1 VPQPS
6 GPEPEAEVAPGAP
19 QSTGGCAVTFEMTYQ
34 TLYRKYRSQTF
45 ADLVGQE
52 AVTRALQGAISS
64 GRVAHA
70 YLFSGSRGTG
80 KTSSARLLAKALN
93 CLNRAPG
100 SGEPCN
106 ACDMCR
112 AIAEGNALDVIE
124 IDAASNN
131 GVDNIRELRER
142 VRLVPSQGSHKVY
155 IIDEAH
161 MLSGSAFDAFLKT
174 LEEPPPNVVFV
185 LCTTEANKVPL
196 TVLGRCQQFPFRR
209 ITEEAIAKR
218 LAHVAAAEGIAIDAD
233 ALGLLAR
240 TAEGSMRDA
249 IGYLDQLAPLTGG
262 SIDVAEARSLLGIA
276 DPLAVASLFDAVIEG
291 RAHDA
296 LHALNGLY
304 EGGADL
310 RPMVRALLERC
321 RDLLVRAIDER
332 DVAGRSRLSAALDA
346 LLHLDG
352 EVRRHAEPRFL
363 VEATLVRLA
372 VAGGAPLAEAVAAPV
387 ATFAPLLDAVA
398 RTPIPRP
405 APIPAL
411 GEPTPEMAELEPAA
425 ASPIEPPAAAAIE
438 PPAGV
443 EEAWSRV
450 LEELAVSARGILK
463 QAKVDFEGD
472 TVVAVY
478 PYKGQYDVAMTKQ
491 GEVARLVTAHFGP
504 STRFEIRLLPLN
516 DRGVPAQPAAL
527 APEDHPSV
535 VEALNVLGG
544 RVIDIKEIHE

>member
-1 VPQPS
+1 
-6 GPEPEAEVAPGAP
+6 
-19 QSTGGCAVTFEMTYQ
+19 MTYQ

-52 AVTRALQGAISS
+52 AVTRALQGAIAS

-93 CLNRAPG
+93 CLNRKEG

-106 ACDMCR
+106 SCDMCR

-131 GVDNIRELRER
+131 GVDHIRDLRDK
-142 VRLVPSQGSHKVY
+142 VRLTPSQGRYKVY

-161 MLSGSAFDAFLKT
+161 RLSGPAFEAFLKT
-174 LEEPPPNVVFV
+174 LEEPPPHVVFV
-185 LCTTEANKVPL
+185 LCTTEAQALPL
-196 TVLGRCQQFPFRR
+196 TVVGRCQQFPFRR
-209 ITEEAIAKR
+209 ISEEGIAKR
-218 LAHVAAAEGIAIDAD
+218 LAHVAAGEEIAIDPE
-233 ALGLLAR
+233 ALALLAR

-276 DPLAVASLFDAVIEG
+276 DPLAVASLFDAVLEG

-296 LHALNGLY
+296 LHSLNGLY

-310 RPMVRALLERC
+310 RPLVRALMERC
-321 RDLLVRAIDER
+321 RDLLVKAIDGR
-332 DVAGRSRLSAALDA
+332 DAAARGRLSAALDA

-372 VAGGAPLAEAVAAPV
+372 VETEVRKADGTPVKVSEPPLEV
-387 ATFAPLLDAVA
+387 VA
-398 RTPIPRP
+398 RTPIPAL
-405 APIPAL
+405 APIPMPAQ
-411 GEPTPEMAELEPAA
+411 PAPQMAEPEPAA
-425 ASPIEPPAAAAIE
+425 ASPIEPAADTQQ
-438 PPAGV
+438 
-443 EEAWSRV
+443 AWTRV

-463 QAKVDFEGD
+463 QAKVDFEGG

-478 PYKGQYDVAMTKQ
+478 PYKGQYDVAMAKHA
-491 GEVARLVTAHFGP
+491 EVAKLVAAHFGP
-504 STRFEIRLLPLN
+504 GTGFEIRLLPLN
-516 DRGVPAQPAAL
+516 ERGIPERQAAL
-527 APEDHPSV
+527 APEDHPTV

>member
-1 VPQPS
+1 
-6 GPEPEAEVAPGAP
+6 
-19 QSTGGCAVTFEMTYQ
+19 MTYQ

-52 AVTRALQGAISS
+52 VVTRALQGAISS

-93 CLNRAPG
+93 CLNRAEG

-106 ACDMCR
+106 ACVMCK

-124 IDAASNN
+124 IDAASNR
-131 GVDNIRELRER
+131 GIDDIRDLREK
-142 VRLVPSQGSHKVY
+142 VRLVPAQGRFKVY

-161 MLSGSAFDAFLKT
+161 MLTPESFNALLKT
-174 LEEPPPNVVFV
+174 LEEPPPHVVFV
-185 LCTTEANKVPL
+185 LCTTEAGKIPL
-196 TVLGRCQQFPFRR
+196 TVLGRCQQFPYRR
-209 ITEEAIAKR
+209 ITEEAITKR
-218 LAHVAAAEGIAIDAD
+218 LAQVAAAEGIAIDAD

-240 TAEGSMRDA
+240 IAEGSMRDA

-262 SIDVAEARSLLGIA
+262 SIDVAEARSLLGIS
-276 DPLAVASLFDAVIEG
+276 DPLAVAALFDAVSEG

-310 RPMVRALLERC
+310 RPMVRALMERC
-321 RDLLVRAIDER
+321 RDLLVRAIDGR
-332 DVAGRSRLSAALDA
+332 DLAARARLSAALDA

-372 VAGGAPLAEAVAAPV
+372 VAAGGGGGAAGPVTAAEPVPAVVPSVAAAVVPVAVVAAAAPV
-387 ATFAPLLDAVA
+387 AEVSAPVVVVPEREPVLPEEFAAVV
-398 RTPIPRP
+398 
-405 APIPAL
+405 
-411 GEPTPEMAELEPAA
+411 EQEVAA
-425 ASPIEPPAAAAIE
+425 DSPIE

-443 EEAWSRV
+443 EEAWARV

-491 GEVARLVTAHFGP
+491 VEVAKLVAAHFGP
-504 STRFEIRLLPLN
+504 TAQFEIRLLPLSE
-516 DRGVPAQPAAL
+516 RGVPARPAAL

>member
-1 VPQPS
+1 
-6 GPEPEAEVAPGAP
+6 
-19 QSTGGCAVTFEMTYQ
+19 MTYQ

-52 AVTRALQGAISS
+52 AVTRALQGAIAS

-93 CLNRAPG
+93 CTQRAPG

-106 ACDMCR
+106 VCAMCV

-142 VRLVPSQGSHKVY
+142 VRLAPSQGSHKVY

-209 ITEEAIAKR
+209 ITEEGIASR
-218 LAHVAAAEGIAIDAD
+218 LGFIAGKEGIAIDPE
-233 ALGLLAR
+233 ALALLAR

-304 EGGADL
+304 EGGVDL
-310 RPMVRALLERC
+310 RPLVRALLERC
-321 RDLLVRAIDER
+321 RDLLVRAIDGR
-332 DVAGRSRLSAALDA
+332 DVAGRTRLSAALDA

-372 VAGGAPLAEAVAAPV
+372 VAGTGVAEVVVRTPEVAPV
-387 ATFAPLLDAVA
+387 ERAPRVDPLDAVA
-398 RTPIPRP
+398 RTPLP
-405 APIPAL
+405 APPPAP
-411 GEPTPEMAELEPAA
+411 EPAQPAPQMVESEIATEPAA
-425 ASPIEPPAAAAIE
+425 ISPIEPAADTQ
-438 PPAGV
+438 
-443 EEAWSRV
+443 EAWGRV

-491 GEVARLVTAHFGP
+491 GDVARLVTAHFGL
-504 STRFEIRLLPLN
+504 SARFEIRLLPLN
-516 DRGVPAQPAAL
+516 ERGVPARPASSL
-527 APEDHPSV
+527 APEDHPKV

>member
-1 VPQPS
+1 
-6 GPEPEAEVAPGAP
+6 
-19 QSTGGCAVTFEMTYQ
+19 MTYQ

-52 AVTRALQGAISS
+52 AVTRALQGAIAS

-93 CLNRAPG
+93 CLQRPAG

-106 ACDMCR
+106 SCSMCL

-142 VRLVPSQGSHKVY
+142 VRLAPSQGRFKVY

-209 ITEEAIAKR
+209 ITEEGIASR
-218 LAHVAAAEGIAIDAD
+218 LAFVAASEGISIDPD
-233 ALGLLAR
+233 ALALLAR

-262 SIDVAEARSLLGIA
+262 SIDAAEARSLLGIA
-276 DPLAVASLFDAVIEG
+276 DPLAVASLFDAVMEG

-310 RPMVRALLERC
+310 RPLVRGLMERC
-321 RDLLVRAIDER
+321 RDLLVRAIDGR
-332 DVAGRSRLSAALDA
+332 DVAARGRLSGALDA

-372 VAGGAPLAEAVAAPV
+372 VSGGVEAP
-387 ATFAPLLDAVA
+387 LDAVA
-398 RTPIPRP
+398 RTPVAPAAAAAVLEPEPVQP
-405 APIPAL
+405 APLQPAPQMTTSPAP
-411 GEPTPEMAELEPAA
+411 EPEPAA
-425 ASPIEPPAAAAIE
+425 ASPIEPAA
-438 PPAGV
+438 GTQ
-443 EEAWSRV
+443 EAWTRV

-463 QAKVDFEGD
+463 QAKVEFEGD

-491 GEVARLVTAHFGP
+491 AEVARLVSAHFGP
-504 STRFEIRLLPLN
+504 SAGFEIRLLPLN
-516 DRGVPAQPAAL
+516 ERGVPAATRQASSL
-527 APEDHPSV
+527 APEDHPTV

-544 RVIDIKEIHE
+544 RVIDVKEIHE

>member
-1 VPQPS
+1 
-6 GPEPEAEVAPGAP
+6 
-19 QSTGGCAVTFEMTYQ
+19 MTYQ

-52 AVTRALQGAISS
+52 AVTRALQGAIAT

-93 CLNRAPG
+93 CLNRKEG

-106 ACDMCR
+106 SCDMCR

-131 GVDNIRELRER
+131 GVDHIRDLRDK
-142 VRLVPSQGSHKVY
+142 VRLTPSQGRYKVY

-161 MLSGSAFDAFLKT
+161 RLSGPAFEAFLKT
-174 LEEPPPNVVFV
+174 LEEPPPHVVFV
-185 LCTTEANKVPL
+185 LCTTEAQALPL
-196 TVLGRCQQFPFRR
+196 TVVGRCQQFPFRR
-209 ITEEAIAKR
+209 ISEEGIAKR
-218 LAHVAAAEGIAIDAD
+218 LAHVAAGEGIAIDPE
-233 ALGLLAR
+233 ALALLAR

-276 DPLAVASLFDAVIEG
+276 DPLAVASLFDAVVEG

-310 RPMVRALLERC
+310 RPLVRALMERC
-321 RDLLVRAIDER
+321 RDLLVKAIDGR
-332 DVAGRSRLSAALDA
+332 DVAARGRLSAALDA

-372 VAGGAPLAEAVAAPV
+372 VVGGA
-387 ATFAPLLDAVA
+387 DAVIRKPEGGEPVVIA
-398 RTPIPRP
+398 AHPPDAVVNKPVP
-405 APIPAL
+405 APPPPSQPAQQAPQL
-411 GEPTPEMAELEPAA
+411 VEPESAEPAM
-425 ASPIEPPAAAAIE
+425 ASPIEPAADTQQ
-438 PPAGV
+438 
-443 EEAWSRV
+443 AWNRV

-478 PYKGQYDVAMTKQ
+478 PYKGQYDVAMAKQ
-491 GEVARLVTAHFGP
+491 ADVAKLVAAHFGP
-504 STRFEIRLLPLN
+504 GTGFEIRLLPLN
-516 DRGVPAQPAAL
+516 ERGIPERQAAL
-527 APEDHPSV
+527 APEDHPTV

>member
-1 VPQPS
+1 
-6 GPEPEAEVAPGAP
+6 
-19 QSTGGCAVTFEMTYQ
+19 MTYQ

>member
-1 VPQPS
+1 MPQPS

-106 ACDMCR
+106 SCEMCR

-209 ITEEAIAKR
+209 ITEEAIAQR

-296 LHALNGLY
+296 LHGLNGLY

-310 RPMVRALLERC
+310 RPMVRALMERC

-332 DVAGRSRLSAALDA
+332 EVAARSRLSVALDA

-372 VAGGAPLAEAVAAPV
+372 VAGAAAEAAVVVRKP
-387 ATFAPLLDAVA
+387 DA
-398 RTPIPRP
+398 
-405 APIPAL
+405 
-411 GEPTPEMAELEPAA
+411 EPAA
-425 ASPIEPPAAAAIE
+425 REKAEPEPAVASPIEPAVASPIE
-438 PPAGV
+438 PAVASPIEPAAGV
-443 EEAWSRV
+443 EEAWTRV

-491 GEVARLVTAHFGP
+491 SEVARLVAAHFGP
-504 STRFEIRLLPLN
+504 TARFEIRLLPLN
-516 DRGVPAQPAAL
+516 DRGVPARPAAL

>member
-1 VPQPS
+1 
-6 GPEPEAEVAPGAP
+6 
-19 QSTGGCAVTFEMTYQ
+19 MTYQ

-52 AVTRALQGAISS
+52 AVTRALQGAIAS

-93 CLNRAPG
+93 CLNRADG

-106 ACDMCR
+106 SCDMCR

-142 VRLVPSQGSHKVY
+142 VRLAPSQGSHKVY

-209 ITEEAIAKR
+209 ITEEGIAGR
-218 LAHVAAAEGIAIDAD
+218 LAHVALQEGIAIDPE
-233 ALGLLAR
+233 ALALLAR

-304 EGGADL
+304 EGGVDL
-310 RPMVRALLERC
+310 RPLVRALMERC
-321 RDLLVRAIDER
+321 RDLLVKAIDGR
-332 DVAGRSRLSAALDA
+332 DVVARSRLSAALDA

-372 VAGGAPLAEAVAAPV
+372 VTGGAEPEIRRPEGEPVKVSEPPLEAVAE
-387 ATFAPLLDAVA
+387 TQ
-398 RTPIPRP
+398 IP
-405 APIPAL
+405 APA
-411 GEPTPEMAELEPAA
+411 PTPTPAQPAPQMAEPEPAA
-425 ASPIEPPAAAAIE
+425 ASPIEPAADTQQ
-438 PPAGV
+438 
-443 EEAWSRV
+443 AWGRV

-478 PYKGQYDVAMTKQ
+478 PYKGQYDVAMTKHA
-491 GEVARLVTAHFGP
+491 EVARLVVAHFGP
-504 STRFEIRLLPLN
+504 GTGFEIRLLPLTE
-516 DRGVPAQPAAL
+516 RGVPARAQAAL
-527 APEDHPSV
+527 APEDHPTV

>member
-1 VPQPS
+1 
-6 GPEPEAEVAPGAP
+6 
-19 QSTGGCAVTFEMTYQ
+19 MTYQ

-45 ADLVGQE
+45 ADLVGQD
-52 AVTRALQGAISS
+52 AVTRALQGAIAS

-93 CLNRAPG
+93 CLQRVEG

-106 ACDMCR
+106 SCSMCL

-142 VRLVPSQGSHKVY
+142 VRLAPAQGRYKVY

-209 ITEEAIAKR
+209 ITEEGIASR
-218 LAHVAAAEGIAIDAD
+218 LAFVASSEGISIDAD
-233 ALGLLAR
+233 ALSLLAR

-276 DPLAVASLFDAVIEG
+276 DPLAVASLFDAVLEG

-296 LHALNGLY
+296 LHSLNGLY

-310 RPMVRALLERC
+310 RPLVRALLERC
-321 RDLLVRAIDER
+321 RDLLVKAIDGR
-332 DVAGRSRLSAALDA
+332 DVVARGRLSAALDA

-372 VAGGAPLAEAVAAPV
+372 VSGGEVAMASAPLNAVASPVAAP
-387 ATFAPLLDAVA
+387 APPAPA
-398 RTPIPRP
+398 PAQPTPAPAHSPIAAQPTMELPRP
-405 APIPAL
+405 EPPPPVTAAAEPEQAAAAPI
-411 GEPTPEMAELEPAA
+411 EPAA
-425 ASPIEPPAAAAIE
+425 DTQQ
-438 PPAGV
+438 
-443 EEAWSRV
+443 AWTRV
-450 LEELAVSARGILK
+450 LEELAVSGRGILK
-463 QAKVDFEGD
+463 QAKVDFEGG

-491 GEVARLVTAHFGP
+491 AEVAKLVVAHFGP
-504 STRFEIRLLPLN
+504 GTGFEIRLLPLN
-516 DRGVPAQPAAL
+516 ERGVPSARQESP
-527 APEDHPSV
+527 APEDHPTV

>member
-1 VPQPS
+1 
-6 GPEPEAEVAPGAP
+6 
-19 QSTGGCAVTFEMTYQ
+19 MTYQ

-52 AVTRALQGAISS
+52 AVTRALQGAIAS

-93 CLNRAPG
+93 CLQRVEG

-106 ACDMCR
+106 SCAMCL

-142 VRLVPSQGSHKVY
+142 VRLAPSQGRFKVY

-209 ITEEAIAKR
+209 ITEEGIASR
-218 LAHVAAAEGIAIDAD
+218 LAFVASSEGIAIDSD
-233 ALGLLAR
+233 ALSLLAR

-262 SIDVAEARSLLGIA
+262 SIDVAGARSLLGIA
-276 DPLAVASLFDAVIEG
+276 DPLAVASLFDAVLEG

-296 LHALNGLY
+296 LHGLNGLY

-310 RPMVRALLERC
+310 RPLVKGLLERC
-321 RDLLVRAIDER
+321 RDLLVRAIDGR
-332 DVAGRSRLSAALDA
+332 DVVARSRLSGALDA

-372 VAGGAPLAEAVAAPV
+372 VEGGGAAP
-387 ATFAPLLDAVA
+387 LDAVGRPPVA
-398 RTPIPRP
+398 VAVPPVAVPPVPLPPVAVPPAQP
-405 APIPAL
+405 APL
-411 GEPTPEMAELEPAA
+411 MAEPLLEARREPAA
-425 ASPIEPPAAAAIE
+425 ASPIEPASGTP
-438 PPAGV
+438 
-443 EEAWSRV
+443 EAWTRV

-463 QAKVDFEGD
+463 QAKVDFEGN

-491 GEVARLVTAHFGP
+491 AEVARLVAAHFGP
-504 STRFEIRLLPLN
+504 GTGFEIRLLPLN
-516 DRGVPAQPAAL
+516 ERGVPAAPREASSL
-527 APEDHPSV
+527 APEDHPTV

-544 RVIDIKEIHE
+544 RVIDVKEIHE

>member
-1 VPQPS
+1 
-6 GPEPEAEVAPGAP
+6 
-19 QSTGGCAVTFEMTYQ
+19 MTYQ

-52 AVTRALQGAISS
+52 AVTRALQGAIAS

-93 CLNRAPG
+93 CLNRKEG

-106 ACDMCR
+106 SCDMCR

-131 GVDNIRELRER
+131 GVDHIRDLRDK
-142 VRLVPSQGSHKVY
+142 VRLTPSQGRYKVY

-161 MLSGSAFDAFLKT
+161 RLSGPAFEAFLKT
-174 LEEPPPNVVFV
+174 LEEPPPHVVFV
-185 LCTTEANKVPL
+185 LCTTEAQALPL
-196 TVLGRCQQFPFRR
+196 TVVGRCQQFPFRR
-209 ITEEAIAKR
+209 ISEEGIAKR
-218 LAHVAAAEGIAIDAD
+218 LAHVAAGEGIAIDPE
-233 ALGLLAR
+233 ALALLAR

-276 DPLAVASLFDAVIEG
+276 DPLAVASLFDAVLEG

-296 LHALNGLY
+296 LHSLNGLY

-310 RPMVRALLERC
+310 RPLVRALMERC
-321 RDLLVRAIDER
+321 RDLLVKAIDGR
-332 DVAGRSRLSAALDA
+332 DVAARGRLSAALDA

-372 VAGGAPLAEAVAAPV
+372 VETEVRKADGTLVKVSEPPLEV
-387 ATFAPLLDAVA
+387 VA
-398 RTPIPRP
+398 RTPIPAL
-405 APIPAL
+405 APIPMPAQ
-411 GEPTPEMAELEPAA
+411 PAPQMAEPEPAA
-425 ASPIEPPAAAAIE
+425 ASPIEPAADTQQ
-438 PPAGV
+438 
-443 EEAWSRV
+443 AWTRV

-478 PYKGQYDVAMTKQ
+478 PYKGQYDVAMAKHA
-491 GEVARLVTAHFGP
+491 EVAKLVAAHFGP
-504 STRFEIRLLPLN
+504 GTGFEIRLLPLN
-516 DRGVPAQPAAL
+516 ERGIPERQAAL
-527 APEDHPSV
+527 APEDHPTV

>member
-1 VPQPS
+1 
-6 GPEPEAEVAPGAP
+6 
-19 QSTGGCAVTFEMTYQ
+19 MTYQ

-52 AVTRALQGAISS
+52 AVSRALQGAIAT

-93 CLNRAPG
+93 CTQRPEG

-106 ACDMCR
+106 TCSMCR

-142 VRLVPSQGSHKVY
+142 VRLAPSQGSHKVY

-209 ITEEAIAKR
+209 ITEEGIAAR
-218 LAHVAAAEGIAIDAD
+218 LGFIAGKEGIAIDAE
-233 ALGLLAR
+233 ALALLAR

-304 EGGADL
+304 EGGVDL
-310 RPMVRALLERC
+310 RPLVRGLLERC
-321 RDLLVRAIDER
+321 RDLLVRAIDGR
-332 DVAGRSRLSAALDA
+332 DVAGRTRLSAALDA

-372 VAGGAPLAEAVAAPV
+372 VAGGAAAEAVVPTREPEPKPEREPVERAPRV
-387 ATFAPLLDAVA
+387 DPLDAVA
-398 RTPIPRP
+398 KTSLPAAPPVPPVPP
-405 APIPAL
+405 APVTVPEPAQ
-411 GEPTPEMAELEPAA
+411 PAPELVANRPIEPAA
-425 ASPIEPPAAAAIE
+425 DTQ
-438 PPAGV
+438 
-443 EEAWSRV
+443 EAWGRV

-491 GEVARLVTAHFGP
+491 GDVARLVTAHFGP
-504 STRFEIRLLPLN
+504 SARFEIRLLPLN
-516 DRGVPAQPAAL
+516 ERGVPAQPAPSL
-527 APEDHPSV
+527 APEDHPKV

>member
-1 VPQPS
+1 VR
-6 GPEPEAEVAPGAP
+6 GHFAP
-19 QSTGGCAVTFEMTYQ
+19 FEIEMTYQ

-52 AVTRALQGAISS
+52 AVTRALQGAIAS

-93 CLNRAPG
+93 CLQRPEG

-106 ACDMCR
+106 SCSMCL

-142 VRLVPSQGSHKVY
+142 VRLAPSQGRFKVY

-209 ITEEAIAKR
+209 ITEEGIASR
-218 LAHVAAAEGIAIDAD
+218 LAYVASSEGIAIDAE
-233 ALGLLAR
+233 ALSLLAR

-276 DPLAVASLFDAVIEG
+276 DPLAVASLFDAVLEG

-296 LHALNGLY
+296 LHALTGLY

-310 RPMVRALLERC
+310 RPLVRALLERC
-321 RDLLVRAIDER
+321 RDLLVKAIDGR
-332 DVAGRSRLSAALDA
+332 DSAARGRLSAALDA

-372 VAGGAPLAEAVAAPV
+372 VSGVAEPAASAAAVP
-387 ATFAPLLDAVA
+387 LDAVA
-398 RTPIPRP
+398 K
-405 APIPAL
+405 APIPAP
-411 GEPTPEMAELEPAA
+411 EPAPTPVPPQPTMHPPRPEPEPEPAV
-425 ASPIEPPAAAAIE
+425 ASPIEP
-438 PPAGV
+438 AGDTQQ
-443 EEAWSRV
+443 AWTRV

-463 QAKVDFEGD
+463 QAKIDFEGD

-478 PYKGQYDVAMTKQ
+478 PYKGQYDVAMTKHA
-491 GEVARLVTAHFGP
+491 EVAKLVAAHFGP
-504 STRFEIRLLPLN
+504 GAGFEIRLLPLN
-516 DRGVPAQPAAL
+516 ERGVPERQAAL
-527 APEDHPSV
+527 APEDHPTV

>member
-1 VPQPS
+1 MPQPS

-209 ITEEAIAKR
+209 ITEDAIAKR

-372 VAGGAPLAEAVAAPV
+372 VAGGAPVAEAVATLAP
-387 ATFAPLLDAVA
+387 PLDAVA
-398 RTPIPRP
+398 KAPLPTPPP
-405 APIPAL
+405 TIPAA
-411 GEPTPEMAELEPAA
+411 GQPPPEMAEMAEPEPAA
-425 ASPIEPPAAAAIE
+425 AGLIEPPAAAPIE

-491 GEVARLVTAHFGP
+491 SEVARLVTAHFGP
-504 STRFEIRLLPLN
+504 STGFEIRLLPLN

>member
-1 VPQPS
+1 
-6 GPEPEAEVAPGAP
+6 
-19 QSTGGCAVTFEMTYQ
+19 MTYQ

-52 AVTRALQGAISS
+52 AVTRALQGAIAS

-93 CLNRAPG
+93 CLNRAEG

-106 ACDMCR
+106 SCSMCL

-142 VRLVPSQGSHKVY
+142 VRLAPSQGRHKVY

-209 ITEEAIAKR
+209 ITEEGIAQR
-218 LAHVAAAEGIAIDAD
+218 LAHIASQEGIAIDPE
-233 ALGLLAR
+233 ALALLAR

-296 LHALNGLY
+296 LHALNALY
-304 EGGADL
+304 EGGVDL
-310 RPMVRALLERC
+310 RPLVRALLERC
-321 RDLLVRAIDER
+321 RDLLVRAIDGR
-332 DVAGRSRLSAALDA
+332 DVVARARLSAALDA

-372 VAGGAPLAEAVAAPV
+372 VSGVAEPAATAAAAPLEAISKPPIPVPPQAAPSPLPAQPTMQLPRPEPAPEAAEPSAGVAAPE
-387 ATFAPLLDAVA
+387 T
-398 RTPIPRP
+398 
-405 APIPAL
+405 
-411 GEPTPEMAELEPAA
+411 EPAA
-425 ASPIEPPAAAAIE
+425 TSPIEPAA
-438 PPAGV
+438 GTQ
-443 EEAWSRV
+443 EAWGRV
-450 LEELAVSARGILK
+450 LEELSVSARGILK

-491 GEVARLVTAHFGP
+491 ADVAKLVTAHFGP
-504 STRFEIRLLPLN
+504 SARFEIRLLPLN
-516 DRGVPAQPAAL
+516 ERGVPAAARPVSSL
-527 APEDHPSV
+527 APEDHPTV

>member
-1 VPQPS
+1 
-6 GPEPEAEVAPGAP
+6 
-19 QSTGGCAVTFEMTYQ
+19 MTYQ

-52 AVTRALQGAISS
+52 AVTRALQGAIAS

-80 KTSSARLLAKALN
+80 KTSTARLLAKALN
-93 CLNRAPG
+93 CLQRPAG

-106 ACDMCR
+106 SCTMCL

-142 VRLVPSQGSHKVY
+142 VRLAPAQGQYKVY

-174 LEEPPPNVVFV
+174 LEEPPPKVVFV

-209 ITEEAIAKR
+209 ITEEGIASR
-218 LAHVAAAEGIAIDAD
+218 LAFVASSEGIAIDAE
-233 ALGLLAR
+233 ALSLLAR

-276 DPLAVASLFDAVIEG
+276 DPLAVASLFDAVVEG

-296 LHALNGLY
+296 LHGLNGLY

-310 RPMVRALLERC
+310 RPLVRALLERC

-332 DVAGRSRLSAALDA
+332 DVAARGRLSAALDA

-372 VAGGAPLAEAVAAPV
+372 VSGGEVGVAGPPLNAVAAPV
-387 ATFAPLLDAVA
+387 PGPV
-398 RTPIPRP
+398 P
-405 APIPAL
+405 APAPPSTQPVPA
-411 GEPTPEMAELEPAA
+411 PAQPAPVMAELEPAREPAAEPEPAA
-425 ASPIEPPAAAAIE
+425 ASPIEPA
-438 PPAGV
+438 V
-443 EEAWSRV
+443 DTQQAWTRV

-478 PYKGQYDVAMTKQ
+478 PYKGQYDVAMTKHA
-491 GEVARLVTAHFGP
+491 EVARLVVAHFGP
-504 STRFEIRLLPLN
+504 GTGFEIRLLPLN
-516 DRGVPAQPAAL
+516 ERGIPATQQGSP
-527 APEDHPSV
+527 APEDHPTV
-535 VEALNVLGG
+535 IEALNVLGG

>member
-1 VPQPS
+1 
-6 GPEPEAEVAPGAP
+6 
-19 QSTGGCAVTFEMTYQ
+19 MTYQ

-52 AVTRALQGAISS
+52 AVTRALQGAIAS

-93 CLNRAPG
+93 CLQRAEG

-106 ACDMCR
+106 SCAMCL

-142 VRLVPSQGSHKVY
+142 VRLAPAQGRYKVY

-185 LCTTEANKVPL
+185 LCTTEANKVPP
-196 TVLGRCQQFPFRR
+196 TVLGRCQHFPFRR
-209 ITEEAIAKR
+209 ITEEAIASR
-218 LAHVAAAEGIAIDAD
+218 LGFVASSEGIAIDAE
-233 ALGLLAR
+233 ALSLLAR

-276 DPLAVASLFDAVIEG
+276 DPLAVAALFDAVIDG

-310 RPMVRALLERC
+310 RPLVRALLERC
-321 RDLLVRAIDER
+321 RDLLVKAIDGR
-332 DVAGRSRLSAALDA
+332 DVAARSQLSAALDS

-372 VAGGAPLAEAVAAPV
+372 VSGGEVGVPAAQINAVGARVAAAVPAPLPAPAPPAPAQPASVPAPV
-387 ATFAPLLDAVA
+387 MIE
-398 RTPIPRP
+398 REP
-405 APIPAL
+405 APEPAA
-411 GEPTPEMAELEPAA
+411 EPEAAA
-425 ASPIEPPAAAAIE
+425 ASPIEPA
-438 PPAGV
+438 V
-443 EEAWSRV
+443 DTQQAWTRV

-491 GEVARLVTAHFGP
+491 AEVAKLVVAHFG
-504 STRFEIRLLPLN
+504 SGTGFEIRLLPLN
-516 DRGVPAQPAAL
+516 ERGVPAAQQGSP
-527 APEDHPSV
+527 APEDHPTV